1 MNANPAIQF
10 SDVQAAAER
19 LRGVAHRTP
28 IHTSRTL
35 DAWAGRQLFLKCE
48 SFQRSGSFKF
58 RGAYNAISR
67 LSEAERARG
76 VAAFSSGNHAQGV
89 ALAAKLL
96 GVPAVICMPDDAP
109 AVKLAATRE
118 YGAEVLIYER
128 ATTDREAFARRV
140 AVERGLTLI
149 PPYDHPHIIAGQG
162 TAALELLEDVSDL
175 DALVV
180 PVGGGGLIG
189 GCATAAK
196 GLNPTIRVFGVE
208 PTGADDVRQSLVRG
222 ERVTIAPPT
231 TIADGIRTTAPGVL
245 TFPIIQK
252 LVDDILV
259 VDDALVLEAMR
270 LLMLRLKL
278 VVEPTGAV
286 GVAAVLAGLLPAECR
301 RVGVIVCGGNVDPVV
316 LSRLWSASVAERI
329 DS

>member
-1 MNANPAIQF
+1 MSATLAIQF

-35 DAWAGRQLFLKCE
+35 DLRSGHRLFLKCE

-67 LSEAERARG
+67 LSAAEQARG
-76 VAAFSSGNHAQGV
+76 VVAFSSGNHAQGM
-89 ALAAKLL
+89 ALAAQLL

-109 AVKLAATRE
+109 AVKLAATRA
-118 YGAEVLIYER
+118 YGAEVIIYER
-128 ATTDREAFARRV
+128 ATTDREAFAGQV
-140 AVERGLTLI
+140 AAERGLTLI

-162 TAALELLEDVSDL
+162 TAALELLEEVPDL
-175 DALVV
+175 DALVA

-196 GLNPTIRVFGVE
+196 GLQPALRIFGVE
-208 PTGADDVRQSLVRG
+208 PVGADDVRRSLVRG

-231 TIADGIRTTAPGVL
+231 TIADGVRTTAPGVL
-245 TFPIIQK
+245 TFPIMQRY
-252 LVDDILV
+252 VEQILV
-259 VDDALVLEAMR
+259 VDDAHILETLR
-270 LLMLRLKL
+270 TLMLRLKL
-278 VVEPTGAV
+278 VIEPTGAV
-286 GVAAVLAGLLPAECR
+286 GLAAVLAGLLPAECR
-301 RVGVIVCGGNVDPVV
+301 RVGVVLSGGNVDPA
-316 LSRLWSASVAERI
+316 LLQTLWQF
-329 DS
+329 DN